1 MEGERADFDGVDG
14 FAYTDQDIMDEEA
27 NNMQDIYQQDA
38 NEQPF
43 DDTFPDEN
51 DPYFD
56 ADPSLDPTSEDA
68 NNMGDEIQAERM
80 PGERIAEDDAEGEGG
95 GEFLAEEEVRGWD
108 QKQTASYLRQLGID
122 QKHCEA
128 FQEKGITG
136 DSLLSLG
143 QDSMLSQYL
152 NFGARGK
159 RLKTSGR
166 IRQFQQDL
174 LAGGALRDPPAP
186 IIESAVEQTEASDN
200 PSLQNRSFKHPF
212 TWRQGMAEKLQIDE
226 TKDIQS
232 EELLGDLLE
241 TMTAV
246 DRPRDEDGD
255 LLSTR
260 EQARF
265 RSGLS
270 KDETGGIERATSSMC
285 ADLLDKFNGHRR
297 VKKYR
302 PT

>member
-1 MEGERADFDGVDG
+1 MEGEQADLDGVDG
-14 FAYTDQDIMDEEA
+14 FTFADQDIIDEEA
-27 NNMQDIYQQDA
+27 NNMQDIYQQDT

-51 DPYFD
+51 DPYID
-56 ADPSLDPTSEDA
+56 ADSSLDPTSEAA
-68 NNMGDEIQAERM
+68 NNVGDEMQL
-80 PGERIAEDDAEGEGG
+80 ERIPEDEGD
-95 GEFLAEEEVRGWD
+95 GEFLAEAEVRGWD
-108 QKQTASYLRQLGID
+108 QKQTAGYLRQLGID
-122 QKHCEA
+122 QKHCQA
-128 FQEKGITG
+128 FEEKGITG

-143 QDSMLSQYL
+143 QDSMLTQYL

-159 RLKTSGR
+159 RLKTSAR

-174 LAGGALRDPPAP
+174 LAGGALRDPPTP
-186 IIESAVEQTEASDN
+186 IIEPAVEQTEASDN
-200 PSLQNRSFKHPF
+200 ASLQNRSFKHPY
-212 TWRQGMAEKLQIDE
+212 TWRHGMAEKLQIDE
-226 TKDIQS
+226 TGDIQS

-241 TMTAV
+241 TMKAV
-246 DRPRDEDGD
+246 DRPRGEDGD

-260 EQARF
+260 EQAQF

-270 KDETGGIERATSSMC
+270 KDEIGGVERATSSMC
-285 ADLLDKFNGHRR
+285 ADLLDKFNEHRK